1 LSFIYVLI
9 NCQSG
14 FENSIIEKLIKI
26 PEVKEVQGIFGK
38 YDIFVKMQS
47 DSQEMLEDV
56 LITQIRKIPN
66 ITSTNSLSP
75 ILSQGGK

>member
-1 LSFIYVLI
+1 MTFAYVLI

-26 PEVKEVQGIFGK
+26 REVKEVQGIFGE
-38 YDIFVKMQS
+38 YDIFVKIES
-47 DSQEMLEDV
+47 DSQAKLQDI
-56 LITQIRKIPN
+56 LTKQIRKIPN

-75 ILSQGGK
+75 IPTQGGK

>member
-1 LSFIYVLI
+1 MSFIYVLI

-56 LITQIRKIPN
+56 LTKQIRNIPN

>member
-1 LSFIYVLI
+1 MSFMYVLI

-47 DSQEMLEDV
+47 DSREMLEDV
-56 LITQIRKIPN
+56 VITQIRKIPN

>member
-1 LSFIYVLI
+1 MSFIYVLI

-47 DSQEMLEDV
+47 DSREMLEDV
-56 LITQIRKIPN
+56 VITQIRKIPN

>member
-1 LSFIYVLI
+1 MSFIYVLI

>member
-1 LSFIYVLI
+1 MSFIYVLI

-26 PEVKEVQGIFGK
+26 PAVKEVQGIFGK

-56 LITQIRKIPN
+56 LTRQIRKIPN

-75 ILSQGGK
+75 ILSQGRK

>member
-1 LSFIYVLI
+1 MLFIYVLI

-56 LITQIRKIPN
+56 LTIQIRKIPN

>member
-1 LSFIYVLI
+1 MYVLI
-9 NCQSG
+9 NCQAG

-47 DSQEMLEDV
+47 DSREMLEDV
-56 LITQIRKIPN
+56 VITQIRKIPN

>member
-1 LSFIYVLI
+1 MPFTYVLI

-26 PEVKEVQGIFGK
+26 REVKEVQGIFGE
-38 YDIFVKMQS
+38 YDIFVKIES
-47 DSQEMLEDV
+47 DSQAKLQDI
-56 LITQIRKIPN
+56 LTKQIRKIPN

-75 ILSQGGK
+75 IPTQGGK

>member
-1 LSFIYVLI
+1 MSFIYVLI

-56 LITQIRKIPN
+56 LTKQIRKIPN

-75 ILSQGGK
+75 IQSQGGK

>member
-1 LSFIYVLI
+1 MPFAYVLI

-26 PEVKEVQGIFGK
+26 REVKEVQGIFGD
-38 YDIFVKMQS
+38 YDIFVKIES
-47 DSQEMLEDV
+47 DSKAKLQDIL
-56 LITQIRKIPN
+56 TKQIRKIPN

-75 ILSQGGK
+75 IPTQGGK

>member
-1 LSFIYVLI
+1 MSFIYVLI

-56 LITQIRKIPN
+56 LTTQIRKIPN

>member
-1 LSFIYVLI
+1 MPFTYVLI
-9 NCQSG
+9 NCQLG

-26 PEVKEVQGIFGK
+26 LEVKEVQGIFGE
-38 YDIFVKMQS
+38 YDIFVKIES
-47 DSQEMLEDV
+47 DSQEKLEDV
-56 LITQIRKIPN
+56 LTRKIRKIPN

>member
-1 LSFIYVLI
+1 MSFAYVLI

-26 PEVKEVQGIFGK
+26 REVKEVQGIFGE
-38 YDIFVKMQS
+38 YDIFVKIES
-47 DSQEMLEDV
+47 DSQAKLQDI
-56 LITQIRKIPN
+56 LTKQIRKIPN

-75 ILSQGGK
+75 ILTQGGK

>member
-1 LSFIYVLI
+1 MSFIYVLI

-56 LITQIRKIPN
+56 LTKQIRKIPN

>member
-1 LSFIYVLI
+1 MSFAYVLI

-26 PEVKEVQGIFGK
+26 PEVKEVQGIFGE
-38 YDIFVKMQS
+38 YDIFVKIES
-47 DSQEMLEDV
+47 NSQAKLQDI
-56 LITQIRKIPN
+56 LTRQIRKIPN

-75 ILSQGGK
+75 IPTQEGK

>member
-1 LSFIYVLI
+1 MPFAYVLI

-14 FENSIIEKLIKI
+14 FENSIIEKIIKI

-38 YDIFVKMQS
+38 YDIFVKVQS
-47 DSQEMLEDV
+47 DSQEKLEDV
-56 LITQIRKIPN
+56 LTRKIRKISN

>member
-1 LSFIYVLI
+1 MPFAYVLI

-26 PEVKEVQGIFGK
+26 REVKEVQGIFGE
-38 YDIFVKMQS
+38 YDIFVKIES
-47 DSQEMLEDV
+47 DSQAKLQDI
-56 LITQIRKIPN
+56 LTKKIRKIPN

-75 ILSQGGK
+75 IPTQGGK

>member
-1 LSFIYVLI
+1 MPFTYVLI

-26 PEVKEVQGIFGK
+26 REVKEIQGIFGE
-38 YDIFVKMQS
+38 YDIFVKIES
-47 DSQEMLEDV
+47 DSQAKLQDI
-56 LITQIRKIPN
+56 LTKQIRKIPN

-75 ILSQGGK
+75 IPTQGGK

>member
-1 LSFIYVLI
+1 M
-9 NCQSG
+9 
-14 FENSIIEKLIKI
+14 E
-26 PEVKEVQGIFGK
+26 
-38 YDIFVKMQS
+38 S

-56 LITQIRKIPN
+56 LTKQIRKIPN

>member
-14 FENSIIEKLIKI
+14 FENTIIEKLIKI

-47 DSQEMLEDV
+47 DSQEMLEEV
-56 LITQIRKIPN
+56 LTKQIRKIPN

-75 ILSQGGK
+75 ILSQERR

>member
-1 LSFIYVLI
+1 MSFIYVLI

-26 PEVKEVQGIFGK
+26 PEVKEIQGIFGK

-56 LITQIRKIPN
+56 LTKQIRKIPN

>member
-1 LSFIYVLI
+1 MLFIYVLI

>member
-1 LSFIYVLI
+1 MSFIYVLI

-47 DSQEMLEDV
+47 DSQEKLEDV
-56 LITQIRKIPN
+56 LTRKIRKIPN